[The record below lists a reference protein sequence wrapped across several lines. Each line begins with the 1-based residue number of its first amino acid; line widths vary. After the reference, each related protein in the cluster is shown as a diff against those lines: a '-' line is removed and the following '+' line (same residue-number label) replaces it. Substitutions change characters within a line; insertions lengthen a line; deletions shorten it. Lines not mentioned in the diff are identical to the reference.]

1 MGSTRAD
8 IDWFIH
14 DRFGLFIH
22 WGIYSTAGRH
32 EQVMSRE
39 KMTDEEYRRYFDHFD
54 PDLFD
59 PAAWAREA
67 KNAGMKYLVV
77 TAKHHDGFCLWDTAY
92 TDFKAPNTRAGRDLL
107 RPILDAFR
115 AEGFKV
121 GLYYSLLD
129 WHHPEFTIDG
139 RHPMRD
145 NLEFREAAK
154 DRDMRI
160 YAQYIRDQTR
170 ELLTQYGK
178 IDIMW
183 FDFSYAH
190 KDWGW
195 SKGKGRE
202 DWQSEELVKLVRE
215 LQPHIILNDR
225 LDLPGAGDVI
235 TPEQFQPQ
243 SWPEVNGKRVVWEAC
258 QTLNVSWG
266 YDRDAL
272 HWKSSEMLVKMLID
286 TVSKGGNLLLNV
298 GPNGRGEFEPKALD
312 RLRAIGD
319 WMRLHSRSIYG
330 CTASEFTPPPD
341 CRYTQNGNRLYLHL
355 FSWPYK
361 HVHLPGLAGKIE
373 YAQLLNDGS
382 EIKLRKPD
390 PEDGVHTSVMKSEA
404 GVQTLELPIL
414 KPDVIVPVIE
424 LFLSEQ

>member
-243 SWPEVNGKRVVWEAC
+243 SWPEVNGKRVVWEVC

-341 CRYTQNGNRLYLHL
+341 CRYTQNGDRLYLHL

-390 PEDGVHTSVMKSEA
+390 PEDGVHTSVMKSEPA
-404 GVQTLELPIL
+404 FRLWNF
-414 KPDVIVPVIE
+414 
-424 LFLSEQ
+424 LF

>member
-341 CRYTQNGNRLYLHL
+341 CRYTQNGDRLYLHL

-404 GVQTLELPIL
+404 GVQILELPIL

>member
-1 MGSTRAD
+1 MGDTRAD
-8 IDWFIH
+8 IEWFIR

-39 KMTDEEYRRYFDHFD
+39 KMTVEEYHRYFDHFD

-59 PAAWAREA
+59 PTAWAREA

-154 DRDMRI
+154 NRDMRI

-170 ELLTQYGK
+170 ELLTNYGK

-215 LQPHIILNDR
+215 LQPHIILNYR
-225 LDLPGAGDVI
+225 LDLPDAGDVI

-272 HWKSSEMLVKMLID
+272 HWKSAEMLVKMLID

-319 WMRLHSRSIYG
+319 WMRLHSRSIYS
-330 CTASEFTPPPD
+330 CTASDFTPPPD

-390 PEDGVHTSVMKSEA
+390 PEDGVHTSVMKSEV
-404 GVQTLELPIL
+404 GVQILELPIL
-414 KPDVIVPVIE
+414 KPEVIVPVIE
-424 LFLSEQ
+424 MFLATE